1 MRRIVGPNRSIP
13 KTPRTGNALATTFS
27 SSAQSPGIDSAYAW
41 IRLAISV
48 VLATIGGVG
57 MWAVVVVLPAVQA
70 EFGVDRAAAS
80 MPYTATMVGFA
91 AGNVLVGRAI
101 DRVGYWIP
109 ALVSAT
115 ALGAGFLL
123 ASLTSSI
130 LGFTLVQGLLIG
142 VGTSAIFG
150 PLIADISHWFNRRR
164 GVAVTVAASG

>member
-1 MRRIVGPNRSIP
+1 M
-13 KTPRTGNALATTFS
+13 TTTFS
-27 SSAQSPGIDSAYAW
+27 SQPSSPGIDSAYAW
-41 IRLAISV
+41 IRLGISML
-48 VLATIGGVG
+48 LATIGGVG

-91 AGNVLVGRAI
+91 VGNVVVGRAI

-109 ALVSAT
+109 ALIASV
-115 ALGAGFLL
+115 ALGTGFLL
-123 ASLTSSI
+123 ASLTTSI
-130 LGFTLVQGLLIG
+130 LQFTLAQGLLIG

-164 GVAVTVAASG
+164 GVA